1 MLNRRL
7 AGGAAACAM
16 AVALA
21 FACAMPGGQSG
32 SSSSSLASA
41 ANYDATEWKYWGGD
55 AGQTRYAPLN
65 QINLQTVNRL
75 KVAWRWTA
83 DTSGDPGSANYK
95 STPLLDDG
103 MLYIPWLNNGM
114 AAIDAG
120 TGKTVWTFEPQP
132 ADIGGRAAS
141 LYRPL
146 PPMSTVSPRGQPS
159 ICWVRYRSG

>member
-1 MLNRRL
+1 MLNRRI
-7 AGGAAACAM
+7 AGGVAACAM

-21 FACAMPGGQSG
+21 YACALPGTETTSG
-32 SSSSSLASA
+32 GASLSA
-41 ANYDATEWKYWGGD
+41 AGGYDATEWKYWGGD

-75 KVAWRWTA
+75 KIAWRWTA

-103 MLYIPWLNNGM
+103 VLYIPWLNNGM

-120 TGKTVWTFEPQP
+120 TGP
-132 ADIGGRAAS
+132 AHDGA
-141 LYRPL
+141 RPTTCTPDLRPPLEDPCRYL
-146 PPMSTVSPRGQPS
+146 PPEARP
-159 ICWVRYRSG
+159 